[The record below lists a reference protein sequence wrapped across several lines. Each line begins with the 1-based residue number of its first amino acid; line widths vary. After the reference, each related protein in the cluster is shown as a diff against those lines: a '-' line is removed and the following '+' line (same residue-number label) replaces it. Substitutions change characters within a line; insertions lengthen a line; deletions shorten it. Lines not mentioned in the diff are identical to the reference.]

1 MSHFC
6 PLSLSNYRSRLSS
19 LLSTALEDLC
29 LMWKKG
35 NVPLLILRCQIFRSD
50 FLSANDRRVSMV
62 IWLQRNLGVS
72 VWLIE

>member
-6 PLSLSNYRSRLSS
+6 PLSLSNYRSRLSL